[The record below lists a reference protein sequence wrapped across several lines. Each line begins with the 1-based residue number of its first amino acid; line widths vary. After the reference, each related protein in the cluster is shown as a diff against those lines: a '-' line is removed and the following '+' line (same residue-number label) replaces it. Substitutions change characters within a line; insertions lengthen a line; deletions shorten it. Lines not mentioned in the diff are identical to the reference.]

1 MQLAQALLKKKKT
14 HTNTTKASVLLCKT
28 NWLGEQRMGS
38 ESENNGTTKQVVTG
52 AKQKVRTSKG
62 TTVSNDGK
70 S

>member
-1 MQLAQALLKKKKT
+1 
-14 HTNTTKASVLLCKT
+14 
-28 NWLGEQRMGS
+28 MGS